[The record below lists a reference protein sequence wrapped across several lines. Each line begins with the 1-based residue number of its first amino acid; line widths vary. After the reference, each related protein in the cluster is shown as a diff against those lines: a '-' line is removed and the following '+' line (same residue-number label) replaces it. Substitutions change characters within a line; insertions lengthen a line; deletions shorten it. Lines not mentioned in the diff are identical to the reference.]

1 MAIIRLTGLISLSII
16 KKRARASPNPGSIMP
31 HFNDYVIDQLISP
44 AVVLFF
50 FIGGLAALTIG
61 VGLIFRSPRLFRL
74 FDILNHSVSTR
85 TATKPLAI
93 PRDSSQFFFKHRIKI
108 GVVFVVSALYADFG
122 LLTGA
127 GNAAIVSLFNT
138 ALPAGYVF
146 WIVESVRY
154 FLLVGCTV
162 SIIVGILLVIS
173 PDTIKAVENAGGH
186 WVSTRNMAL
195 GADNINLGF
204 DQWVAA
210 YPRTAG
216 LIIAFPAL
224 GLILYFGDQLL
235 RQA

>member
-1 MAIIRLTGLISLSII
+1 
-16 KKRARASPNPGSIMP
+16 MP
-31 HFNDYVIDQLISP
+31 RFNDYVIDQLIAP
-44 AVVLFF
+44 ALVLFF
-50 FIGGLAALTIG
+50 FIGGLAALAIG
-61 VGLIFRSPRLFRL
+61 VGLICRSPSVFRL

-93 PRDSSQFFFKHRIKI
+93 TRDSSQFLFKHRLKM
-108 GVVFVVSALYADFG
+108 GAVFVVSALYADYG

-127 GNAAIVSLFNT
+127 GNAAVVSLFNT

-154 FLLVGCTV
+154 LLLVGCTV

-173 PDTIKAVENAGGH
+173 PDTVKAVERTGGR
-186 WVSTRNMAL
+186 WVSTRNMAV
-195 GADNINLGF
+195 GADNMNLGF

-216 LIIAFPAL
+216 MVIACPAL
-224 GLILYFGDQLL
+224 GMVLYFGDQLL
-235 RQA
+235 RRAWVV